1 MKFSDRKDLVHC
13 LNQVDAHVAG
23 WMARNG
29 VKCLRV
35 SLGVVFVWFG
45 GLKLFPGLSPAEGL
59 AGSTIALLTF
69 GLVGPS
75 ASVPVLGI
83 GETLIGIGLMSGK
96 ALRLTL
102 VALFAHMVGT
112 VTPLL
117 LLPAVV
123 FVREPFVLTME
134 GQYIIKNLVF
144 VSAAIVVGATVRGG
158 RLKSEPT
165 GEYRRLTQPGL
176 IRPHDHLTTTPLHFP
191 LQARH
196 TLG

>member
-1 MKFSDRKDLVHC
+1 MKYTDRGNLIQS
-13 LNQVDAHVAG
+13 LNQVDAHVTG

-29 VKCLRV
+29 VTCLRV
-35 SLGVVFVWFG
+35 SLGIVFVWFG

-59 AGSTIALLTF
+59 ASRTIELLTF
-69 GLVGPS
+69 GLMGPS
-75 ASVPVLGI
+75 VSVPVLGI
-83 GETLIGIGLMSGK
+83 CETLIGLGLMSGK

-102 VALFAHMVGT
+102 VALFGHMLGT

-123 FVREPFVLTME
+123 FVHEPFVLTIE
-134 GQYIIKNLVF
+134 GQYIIKNLVL

-165 GEYRRLTQPGL
+165 GEYRPTADP
-176 IRPHDHLTTTPLHFP
+176 
-191 LQARH
+191 ARADS
-196 TLG
+196 LA